1 MNPRAAS
8 ERNLFT
14 FEVPVSADA
23 EHPAAGTPPA
33 KAAQV
38 LAVSSGLLREALR
51 HQENGNTARAG
62 RLLDRVLEQDP
73 RNLRALIHLGGIRR
87 IEGQLYESLLLYQRA
102 IRLDSREAGAHFGL
116 GRTFLDLGWVQ
127 TAEAHLRL
135 AIEANPSFVKALV
148 CLSGCLLAQGR
159 RREAVIACQEAI
171 VLAPDCRQ
179 AHELLQQALPA
190 DDKAVP

>member
-8 ERNLFT
+8 ERSLFAL
-14 FEVPVSADA
+14 EAPAPAESADS
-23 EHPAAGTPPA
+23 AAVPPPA

-51 HQENGNTARAG
+51 HQENGNTVRAG
-62 RLLDRVLEQDP
+62 WLLDRVLEQDP

-87 IEGQLYESLLLYQRA
+87 VEGQLYEALLLYQRA
-102 IRLDSREAGAHFGL
+102 IRLDSQEAQAHFGL
-116 GRTFLDLGWVQ
+116 GRTFLELGWVQ

-135 AIEANPSFVKALV
+135 AIAANPNLVKALV

-159 RREAVIACQEAI
+159 RSEAIIACQEAI
-171 VLAPDCRQ
+171 LLAPDYRQ

-190 DDKAVP
+190 DGKALP